1 MAVRPN
7 ILSICTGAGGLDLGV
22 RFACPDTCTVCY
34 VEREAFAVANLVAAI
49 QEGLMDDA
57 PVWSDLATFDG
68 GPWRGTVDWL
78 IGGIP
83 CQPHSVAGQRQG
95 VDDERDLWPDAAR
108 IIREVGPS
116 VVFLENVPGIAGYYH
131 ERIGPE
137 LRGMGYATQEGL
149 FSADE
154 VGAPHFR
161 QRFFVLGYTDG
172 ARLASWGSQ
181 TDLELGR
188 RPLQER
194 RRKSGRNE
202 FAPPDD
208 AVGHT
213 EPQHLGVTRRGM
225 AGKLLPQGGRG
236 EGTDGIDPPSGELAN
251 AGCGRRGSIRT
262 DFEPPYTAT
271 RGPIGPLA
279 DSDGLNGCIC
289 LRAGQSRDTE
299 PETGRSGTDIP
310 DTHCECTE
318 GVHVNGWQGTGF
330 GLQIVFPPA
339 PNDHASWARLLAE
352 VPSIEPAFCREADG
366 VAWWLD
372 ATTDRAHRLRVLGN
386 GVVPLVAGH
395 AFRTL
400 AARAGLEV

>member
-22 RFACPDTCTVCY
+22 RVACPDTCTVCY

-149 FSADE
+149 FSAVE

-225 AGKLLPQGGRG
+225 AGELLP
-236 EGTDGIDPPSGELAN
+236 
-251 AGCGRRGSIRT
+251 
-262 DFEPPYTAT
+262 
-271 RGPIGPLA
+271 
-279 DSDGLNGCIC
+279 
-289 LRAGQSRDTE
+289 DTQ
-299 PETGRSGTDIP
+299 
-310 DTHCECTE
+310 CECTE

-339 PNDHASWARLLAE
+339 PNDHATWARVLAE

-372 ATTDRAHRLRVLGN
+372 ATADRAHRLRVLGN

-400 AARAGLEV
+400 AVRAGLEV

>member
-1 MAVRPN
+1 MALRPN

-22 RFACPDTCTVCY
+22 RLACPDTCTVCY

-68 GPWRGTVDWL
+68 DPWRGTVDWL

-95 VDDERDLWPDAAR
+95 TDDERDLWPDAAR

-149 FSADE
+149 FSAVE

-208 AVGHT
+208 
-213 EPQHLGVTRRGM
+213 
-225 AGKLLPQGGRG
+225 
-236 EGTDGIDPPSGELAN
+236 
-251 AGCGRRGSIRT
+251 
-262 DFEPPYTAT
+262 EPPYTAT

-310 DTHCECTE
+310 DTQCECTE

-330 GLQIVFPPA
+330 GLQVVFPPA
-339 PNDHASWARLLAE
+339 PNDHATWARLLAE
-352 VPSIEPAFCREADG
+352 VPEIEPAFCRDADG

-372 ATTDRAHRLRVLGN
+372 ATADRAHRLRVLGN
-386 GVVPLVAGH
+386 GVVPLVAAH

-400 AARAGLEV
+400 AARAGVEECFQDAFALNDEDMARPGTRSPSGGDGGIT